1 MKSHLITAAVV
12 LSLTSAAQAF
22 FTPDRQSLAVRPRTL
37 GIFVLHGF
45 DFAPNG
51 ELICGAQII
60 WRPGHPEVINVAPT
74 YSYPAD
80 NTFGQ
85 PAQCW
90 GEKERAASM
99 LANSGA
105 NLSE

>member
-1 MKSHLITAAVV
+1 MKSHLLTAAVV
-12 LSLTSAAQAF
+12 LSLSSAAQAF
-22 FTPDRQSLAVRPRTL
+22 FASTDRHAVTVRPRS
-37 GIFVLHGF
+37 IYVLHGF

-51 ELICGAQII
+51 ELICGVQII
-60 WRPGHPEVINVAPT
+60 WRPGHPEVIDAAPT
-74 YSYPAD
+74 YAYPAD

-90 GEKERAASM
+90 EEKEAAADV
-99 LANSGA
+99 LATSK